1 MSSRETKRP
10 DGDARKWA
18 AIGIAVTATA
28 AVICLMFWLVGGV
41 AWTGLAA
48 CMTAFGVLVGTW
60 YTLAGRSIGAAAEVR
75 ERVVERNYVGVAWY
89 ASMLHT
95 ATHKGGYERGLR
107 AELTRLSA
115 ARLAERHGV
124 NLYQD
129 PATAR
134 ELIGRDLWPLVD
146 SQAAPGPNEPPKS
159 VPPRAVAELVE
170 RLEQL

>member
-1 MSSRETKRP
+1 
-10 DGDARKWA
+10 
-18 AIGIAVTATA
+18 
-28 AVICLMFWLVGGV
+28 MFWLVGGV

-48 CMTAFGVLVGTW
+48 GLSAFGVLVGTW
-60 YTLAGRSIGAAAEVR
+60 YTLEGRSIGAAAEVR

-95 ATHKGGYERGLR
+95 AGHKGGYERGLR
-107 AELTRLSA
+107 AEMTRLSA

-146 SQAAPGPNEPPKS
+146 SQPAPGPNEPPKS